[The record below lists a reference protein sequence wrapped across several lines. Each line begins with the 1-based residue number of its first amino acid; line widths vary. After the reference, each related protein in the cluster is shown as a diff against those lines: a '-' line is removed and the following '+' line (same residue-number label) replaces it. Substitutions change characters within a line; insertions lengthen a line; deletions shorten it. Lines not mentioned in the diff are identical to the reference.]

1 MIVTSENSGLIE
13 TINDAVSVHSL
24 KKNAYARRAEDGT
37 QAFDSYSLYD
47 HFVNVSETSILLP
60 TQLTPFTPQ
69 TYGSPD
75 SSKFRKA
82 QEAFIQSLAAYSVIC
97 YLLQLKDRHNGNILL
112 DRQGHLIRESHRIS
126 WRRHRTNAFANRHR
140 LRFHAV

>member
-47 HFVNVSETSILLP
+47 HFVNVSQPVSALSRCQLTLLP
-60 TQLTPFTPQ
+60 AQ

-75 SSKFRKA
+75 SSKYRKA
-82 QEAFIQSLAAYSVIC
+82 QDAFIQSLAAYSVIC

-112 DRQGHLIRESHRIS
+112 DRQGHLIRALSDLPSPLAIL
-126 WRRHRTNAFANRHR
+126 TC
-140 LRFHAV
+140 LQT